1 MIQLIA
7 ILLLG
12 LVLILGST
20 FIFYRWGWKS
30 TLFFLIPVV
39 AVILLSP
46 PPFDELH
53 PLLLSLFIVGIT
65 AGYTFRE
72 KKSLQFFILISTFI
86 ITFLFAGNYYYLK
99 AYKNT
104 DILDKSKESIVAI
117 VNASNIQKSEQ
128 EAFLERLDDSL
139 EIVRDIIPF
148 AYFINSLF
156 FSIISFFLI
165 RLFMKQYI
173 PGQEKSPG
181 LEFFQLHDYFIY
193 ALILGWLAVL
203 LVDKSEY
210 AIIYITGLNIA
221 LIFSILYL
229 IQSLGIVKYFLIQKG
244 LPLFIIPVT
253 LITILFLGLKVTLF
267 ISIILS
273 SVGAIDFWADFRKLG
288 SVYNKST

>member
-1 MIQLIA
+1 VIQIIA
-7 ILLLG
+7 ILLMG
-12 LVLILGST
+12 LILILSST
-20 FIFYRWGWKS
+20 FLFYRWGWKS
-30 TLFFLIPVV
+30 TLFFLIPIG
-39 AVILLSP
+39 AVISLTP
-46 PPFDELH
+46 PQFDELH
-53 PLLLSLFIVGIT
+53 PLMLSLFIVGIT

-72 KKSLQFFILISTFI
+72 KKSLQL
-86 ITFLFAGNYYYLK
+86 
-99 AYKNT
+99 YKNT
-104 DILDKSKESIVAI
+104 DILDKSKENIVTI

-128 EAFLERLDDSL
+128 EAFLEQLDDSL

-156 FSIISFFLI
+156 FSLISFFFI
-165 RLFMKQYI
+165 RLFMKRYI
-173 PGQEKSPG
+173 AGQEKSPG
-181 LEFFQLHDYFIY
+181 LELFQLHDYFIY

-221 LIFSILYL
+221 LIFSVLYL
-229 IQSLGIVKYFLIQKG
+229 IQSLGIVKYFLIKKG
-244 LPLFIIPVT
+244 LPLFIIPLT

-288 SVYNKST
+288 SVYNKSM

>member
-1 MIQLIA
+1 
-7 ILLLG
+7 
-12 LVLILGST
+12 
-20 FIFYRWGWKS
+20 
-30 TLFFLIPVV
+30 
-39 AVILLSP
+39 
-46 PPFDELH
+46 
-53 PLLLSLFIVGIT
+53 
-65 AGYTFRE
+65 
-72 KKSLQFFILISTFI
+72 
-86 ITFLFAGNYYYLK
+86 
-99 AYKNT
+99 
-104 DILDKSKESIVAI
+104 
-117 VNASNIQKSEQ
+117 
-128 EAFLERLDDSL
+128 
-139 EIVRDIIPF
+139 
-148 AYFINSLF
+148 
-156 FSIISFFLI
+156 
-165 RLFMKQYI
+165 MKQYI